1 MIWEEL
7 EKVKNM
13 IKIYEILKEQL
24 KTNVSLTTLFLVFLA
39 TEGIS

>member
-24 KTNVSLTTLFLVFLA
+24 KTNVSLTTLFLVFLT